1 MTYLYFDQAASSFPK
16 PKVVGESMLEAIEQY
31 GANPGRGGHLLARRA
46 GEVIYGARQKLAKL
60 FGLDDANRVIFYQNA
75 TYALNQAIMGLQL
88 QAGNHIITTVF
99 EHNSVRRPLEYLR
112 RTKGIEITYVI
123 ADENGRISAKNIEKA
138 ITPQTVA
145 IVASH
150 GSNVTGAILPLHEVG
165 KIAYQN
171 QVKFIVDAAQSAGL
185 CSIDMEWDHID
196 ALAFPGHKGLL
207 GPQGTAAL
215 LIRHSL
221 ELMPITFGGTGSF
234 SELIEQPEKLP
245 ERFEVGTLNTP
256 GIAGLSAALDVINE
270 RGLDKIFA
278 HHWELTKY
286 CLEQLVAIDGV
297 RVYGPPITY
306 KRLPVISFTLP
317 RIDANEAAII
327 LDDHYQIGVRAGLHC
342 APLAHEALQTIQSG
356 GALRASFGLYH
367 TKEDVQ
373 RLIHAI
379 KEILSF
385 F

>member
-60 FGLDDANRVIFYQNA
+60 FDLDDANRVIFYQNA

-112 RTKGIEITYVI
+112 RTKGIEITYVR
-123 ADENGRISAKNIEKA
+123 ADENGQISAKNIEKA

-185 CSIDMEWDHID
+185 CSIDMERDHID

-270 RGLDKIFA
+270 RGL
-278 HHWELTKY
+278 
-286 CLEQLVAIDGV
+286 
-297 RVYGPPITY
+297 
-306 KRLPVISFTLP
+306 
-317 RIDANEAAII
+317 
-327 LDDHYQIGVRAGLHC
+327 
-342 APLAHEALQTIQSG
+342 
-356 GALRASFGLYH
+356 
-367 TKEDVQ
+367 
-373 RLIHAI
+373 
-379 KEILSF
+379 
-385 F
+385 